1 MKKTFLIFFLIFLQ
15 IILAQKKPFTLE
27 AQFDLEYPS
36 EALISPNGQCVAYTL
51 RKPEI
56 DKPRLPSIAERGG
69 QAKWITQLYLL
80 DIQSRDT
87 RQLTTSQS
95 TISNPKW
102 SMDSKSILFLSTR
115 EYFDNKS
122 NEMKKGRKQIWSI
135 PIDGGESS
143 LLLSLPNGVDE
154 YTLSPD
160 GKLIAAISE
169 TELSEAEKKE
179 KAEKENSKND
189 EIVYPKVNPKK
200 DVWLYNLNSNELKKI
215 FTADPGV
222 SNFKFSSK
230 SDKLVYQTNY
240 TGEYNDDQNHDLWIL
255 NFDGTTEQLTNFDGP
270 ETSPAFSPD
279 DSKIAFIAQTVPNI
293 EYAES
298 DIHILNLNSKK
309 VTNLTREFNLSIMD
323 FFLHPDGKSIFAQVA
338 EGVQNSI
345 YNFNL
350 ETGESRRLTSLGKS
364 FSSYGM
370 DIKGNKH
377 CALVEDAETL
387 KEICLLE
394 KGSVQTLTNF
404 SNQLKNYSF
413 SPPEIFRFQSFDQK
427 FNIESILVRPTDFEK
442 NKKYPLILCLHGGPY
457 SAFRQTLLQSYPMQ
471 VYANN
476 GYLVSAP
483 NVRGSSGYNDE
494 FGQSNKFDLGGGDY
508 LDAMSTV
515 DNLILEGIVD
525 TTRMGIIGGSYG
537 GYLTNWTISQ
547 TNRFAAAVSMYGIF
561 SFFTDFS
568 NSWQPAFEKMY
579 FGYNYWEKPIDMNNL
594 WVNRSPAFYVTNITT
609 PVLILQGEKDLYTNI
624 ANSQE
629 MYQAL
634 KTLNR
639 AVEYV
644 VYPREGHGIRNEP
657 QHYLN
662 MLSRGLAWFN
672 KYLK

>member
-1 MKKTFLIFFLIFLQ
+1 MTNRLECDMKYTFLIIFLIFSQ
-15 IILAQKKPFTLE
+15 ITLAQKKPFTLE
-27 AQFDLEYPS
+27 AQFKLEYPNDVI
-36 EALISPNGQCVAYTL
+36 ISPDGKYAAYTI

-56 DKPRLPSIAERGG
+56 DK
-69 QAKWITQLYLL
+69 AKWNTQLYMIE
-80 DIQSRDT
+80 IQSKKT
-87 RQLTTSQS
+87 RQLTTNQTS
-95 TISNPKW
+95 ISNPKW
-102 SMDSKSILFLSTR
+102 TMDSKSILFLSAR
-115 EYFDNKS
+115 EYFDTKS
-122 NEMKKGRKQIWSI
+122 NEMKKARKQIWSI

-143 LLLSLPNGVDE
+143 LVLSLTNGVDE

-160 GKLIAAISE
+160 GKLIAAISV
-169 TELSEAEKKE
+169 TELSEVEIKE
-179 KAEKENSKND
+179 KVEKEKSKND
-189 EIVYPKVNPKK
+189 EIVYPKNNPKK
-200 DVWLYNLNSNELKKI
+200 DVWLFNQHSKEVKKI
-215 FTADPGV
+215 AVLDPGT

-230 SDKLVYQTNY
+230 SDKLIYQTNY
-240 TGEYNDDQNHDLWIL
+240 TGEYNDDLNHDLWIL
-255 NFDGTTEQLTNFDGP
+255 NFDGTTAQLTNFDGP

-279 DSKIAFIAQTVPNI
+279 DSKIAFIAQTVADI
-293 EYAES
+293 EYAEF

-309 VTNLTREFNLSIMD
+309 VTNLTREFNLSVTD
-323 FFLHPDGKSIFAQVA
+323 FFWHPDSKSIFAQVA
-338 EGVQNSI
+338 EGMQNSI
-345 YNFNL
+345 YKFNV

-364 FSSYGM
+364 FSSYSL
-370 DIKGNKH
+370 DTKGNKH
-377 CALVEDAETL
+377 CALVEDVETL
-387 KEICLLE
+387 KEICLIE
-394 KGSVQTLTNF
+394 KGSVRTLTNF

-413 SPPEIFRFQSFDQK
+413 SPPEIIRFQSYDKK
-427 FNIESILVRPTDFEK
+427 FNIESILVKPTNFEK

-457 SAFRQTLLQSYPMQ
+457 SVFRQTFIQSYPMQ

-476 GYLVSAP
+476 GYLVLAP
-483 NVRGSSGYNDE
+483 NVRGSSGYNDK

-508 LDAMSTV
+508 LDAMATV
-515 DNLILEGIVD
+515 DNLILQGIVD

-634 KTLNR
+634 KALYRT
-639 AVEYV
+639 VEYV
-644 VYPREGHGIRNEP
+644 VYPGEGHGIRNEP

-662 MLSRGLAWFN
+662 MLSRALSWLN
-672 KYLK
+672 KFLK